1 MGYGTSHRPDLKQ
14 LLCFR
19 STKKHREAIR
29 CKAREPR
36 EALTNAKRVSRLV
49 LPKTALINQTDA
61 LEGLHRKE
69 RPPPGGSP
77 GCDGSSSSSLST
89 CSFTLRCSLVHRV
102 ESRRSTCPTPASCSR
117 CSRAM

>member
-29 CKAREPR
+29 WKARGPR
-36 EALTNAKRVSRLV
+36 KALVNAKRISRLV

-77 GCDGSSSSSLST
+77 GCDGSSLSSSST
-89 CSFTLRCSLVHRV
+89 CSSTPHFSLVAWVRS
-102 ESRRSTCPTPASCSR
+102 SRRSICPTPA
-117 CSRAM
+117 